1 MRLKNSLTTIHR
13 KTKKITVIL
22 HVIKKI
28 MLLYVHLQG
37 AIPYGRKAPVKIESR
52 SFSSPKYNILKIRG
66 AVAEILVGRGG
77 GGGGAP
83 PPPPP
88 LNFRH

>member
-52 SFSSPKYNILKIRG
+52 TFSS
-66 AVAEILVGRGG
+66 AEIQHFENTRSDK
-77 GGGGAP
+77 
-83 PPPPP
+83 
-88 LNFRH
+88 N